1 MARVPMQ
8 LHRVHRLKADP
19 VCTFNLTKITF
30 LLKLHDFLV
39 NKIPLA
45 KFQLLKELAKFS
57 LTL

>member
-1 MARVPMQ
+1 MQ
-8 LHRVHRLKADP
+8 LHRVHRLKAGP